1 MIFEILNN
9 PTLLVITGPTAVG
22 KTDYCIQ
29 LAKKHNTAIISA
41 DSRQFYREMHIG
53 TAKPTVAQL
62 QEVPH
67 YFIGHLSI
75 FDYYSVSRFE
85 EDVLQLLPTLFKKS
99 NLVIMTGGSGLYL
112 DAVCYGMDPLPSPEP
127 SVRKYV
133 TELFEKEGV
142 LSLQKHLQFLDPDYY
157 KIVDIANPKRLMRAI
172 EVCLQTGKPFSSF
185 LAATPQKRDFEIV
198 KYCLMRPR
206 ETLFQRINERV
217 DTMLANNLLDEVKS
231 LFPHRALNAL
241 NTVGYKEL
249 FAYLE
254 GTLSLEKAIENMKVN
269 TRRYAKRQISWF
281 KRDQTYQYLNID

>member
-29 LAKKHNTAIISA
+29 LAKKYNTAIISA

-85 EDVLQLLPTLFKKS
+85 EDVLQLLPTLFEKS

-112 DAVCYGMDPLPSPEP
+112 DAVCYGMDLLPSPEP

-142 LSLQKHLQFLDPDYY
+142 LSLQKHLQLLDPDYY
-157 KIVDIANPKRLMRAI
+157 KIVDIANHKRLMRAI

-206 ETLFQRINERV
+206 ETLFQRINDRV
-217 DTMLANNLLDEVKS
+217 DTMLENNLLDEVKS

-254 GTLSLEKAIENMKVN
+254 GRLSLEKAIENMKVN
-269 TRRYAKRQISWF
+269 TRRYAKRQMSWF
-281 KRDQTYQYLNID
+281 KRDQTYQYLNMD